1 MELGRVIETAVLRL
15 KKEVTED
22 QMWEQQKAV
31 NEILDTATGCYGYA
45 SGFRVPEISTDSGQ
59 YSEFVILVAWD
70 SLESHTSW
78 AEKEKEKPDSP
89 LNGYDKLVEKGEMW
103 HVTLT
108 YGYLSAAATA
118 AME

>member
-1 MELGRVIETAVLRL
+1 MIETAVLKL
-15 KKEVTED
+15 KKGVTED
-22 QMWEQQKAV
+22 QMWEQQEAV
-31 NEILDTATGCYGYA
+31 NEILDTATGCHGYA
-45 SGFRVPEISTDSGQ
+45 SGFRVSETSTDSGQ

-89 LNGYDKLVEKGEMW
+89 LKGYHKLVEKGEMW